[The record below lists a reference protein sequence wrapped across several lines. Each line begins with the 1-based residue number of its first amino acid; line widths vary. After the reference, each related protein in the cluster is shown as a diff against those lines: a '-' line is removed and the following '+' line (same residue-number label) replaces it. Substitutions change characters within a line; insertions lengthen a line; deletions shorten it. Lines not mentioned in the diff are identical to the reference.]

1 MDTSNDTG
9 GPGDTLRPSEALDSD
24 DVRNNDGDDVVD
36 PPEDWSAAD
45 KPGMTPREA
54 LEGESLDDK
63 LAAER
68 PERPT
73 DAPGDGDSI
82 FPVVD

>member
-1 MDTSNDTG
+1 
-9 GPGDTLRPSEALDSD
+9 
-24 DVRNNDGDDVVD
+24 
-36 PPEDWSAAD
+36 
-45 KPGMTPREA
+45 MTPREA

-68 PERPT
+68 PDRPT
-73 DAPGDGDSI
+73 DALGEGDSI